1 MHHIVQGVW
10 QRLVRY
16 FLAGVLAVLPVVITV
31 GVVAWVADFLGGF
44 IGPGT
49 LVGGLLRRLGVNVTD
64 KSDTLAYVIG
74 WVFVLAVVFSLGLF
88 AEFGAKRLMNRI
100 VDALFNR
107 VPVINSI
114 YGTSKQLIQML
125 DKSDETDLKGMR
137 AVFCF
142 FGKEHPTALLALLTS
157 PERFHINGRDFHA
170 VIIPTAPVP
179 VGGGLIFVPV
189 ESIIPA
195 DVSVDGLMSIYVSMG
210 VTSPQFLPTVGAQ
223 N

>member
-1 MHHIVQGVW
+1 MHQILKGVW

-31 GVVAWVADFLGGF
+31 AVVAWVADFLGGF

-49 LVGGLLRRLGVNVTD
+49 LVGGLLRRLGFNVPVGN
-64 KSDTLAYVIG
+64 DTLAYVIG
-74 WVFVLAVVFSLGLF
+74 WVFVLAVVFALGLF
-88 AEFGAKRLMNRI
+88 VESGAKRLFQSI

-114 YGTSKQLIQML
+114 YGTSKQLAQML
-125 DKSDETDLKGMR
+125 DKSDEADLKGMR

-157 PERFHINGRDFHA
+157 PQRFHINGHDYHA
-170 VIIPTAPVP
+170 VIVPTAPVP

-189 ESIIPA
+189 ESVVPA
-195 DVSVDGLMSIYVSMG
+195 DLSVDGLMSIYVSMG
-210 VTSPQFLPTVGAQ
+210 VTAPQFLPAADAK